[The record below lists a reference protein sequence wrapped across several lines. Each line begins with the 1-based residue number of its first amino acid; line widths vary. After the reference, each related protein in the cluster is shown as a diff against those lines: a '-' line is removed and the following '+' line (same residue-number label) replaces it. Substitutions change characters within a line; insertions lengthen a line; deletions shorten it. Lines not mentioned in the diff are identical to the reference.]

1 MKINFS
7 LIVLIFLTFN
17 FIEANDAFSLNSKQI
32 NEMIK
37 SNTLYIINIDEKQ
50 KWNENTV
57 NVKNFQTIGKGLL
70 EYKYS
75 KLDFNSYK
83 KDTVFVVSSKKD
95 FTSIEFVQ
103 KLKSLGFKNVSY
115 LKDENN
121 TWNEI
126 LINFRGI
133 KSFSMFKN

>member
-83 KDTVFVVSSKKD
+83 KDTVFVVSSKND

-115 LKDENN
+115 LKDGNN

>member
-17 FIEANDAFSLNSKQI
+17 FIEANEAFSLNSKQI

-37 SNTLYIINIDEKQ
+37 SNTLYIIDIDEKQ

-57 NVKNFQTIGKGLL
+57 NVKNFQSIGKGLL

-115 LKDENN
+115 LKDGNN